1 MMSTMST
8 FILATGGYDPS
19 VRFYDATTQSLIRT
33 LPFPDQHVL
42 RLAFSGKGP
51 VAADEPLYIMVG
63 GAPTICVY
71 DITTNDT
78 SPHIFQPYTGH
89 TEAVTAVGFEPKHSA
104 FVYSASEDGTLH
116 TWLPEY
122 NHNPAAQAYLGFP
135 QYTIPAVSGNG
146 INPYMHAERPGILG
160 QHRLDDEPFVP
171 AKFENRGPVGMVAI
185 HDAIY
190 YPDED
195 LFFTV
200 DALGRVRAWDRKG
213 SEKTPRCE
221 AIPHHSRRNL
231 QCVELSADCTTLL
244 TANFDGLVF
253 VYNVKEL
260 LDNSNVTPVSFR
272 ANSCY
277 ITRIRLS
284 ASGNLLACT
293 TKSQSTKVFQMSDVM
308 SGNGTVDTSEQ
319 SQDETVTPRWDFAEH
334 PGWVWDVSFVGEL
347 EDYLFTC
354 SSNMRIMLWDLNNV
368 RRSSQYKCHQKPV
381 VCLAVKER
389 WKTGVTVD
397 QLTMDQAT
405 ANQSHVPSQGEFNFF
420 PGFKRFDDGGHS
432 DDTSTT
438 GGAHH
443 DVNDVGAEKA

>member
-8 FILATGGYDPS
+8 FILAAGGYDPT
-19 VRFYDATTQSLIRT
+19 VRLYDATTQSLIRT

-51 VAADEPLYIMVG
+51 AAAGEPLYIIVG

-78 SPHIFQPYTGH
+78 SQNTFQPYTGH

-122 NHNPAAQAYLGFP
+122 NHHPVAQGHLSFP
-135 QYTIPAVSGNG
+135 QYAIPGVPGNG
-146 INPYMHAERPGILG
+146 VHSHMHAERPGTLG
-160 QHRLDDEPFVP
+160 QNRLDGEPFVP

-185 HDAIY
+185 HGAIY

-213 SEKTPRCE
+213 DEKSPRCE

-231 QCVELSADCTTLL
+231 QCVELSADCTTLI

-253 VYNVKEL
+253 VYNVNEL
-260 LDNSNVTPVSFR
+260 LDNPNVTPVSFR
-272 ANSCY
+272 ANSSY

-293 TKSQSTKVFQMSDVM
+293 TKSQSTKVFQISDVM
-308 SGNGTVDTSEQ
+308 SGNRTVDTNEQ
-319 SQDETVTPRWDFAEH
+319 SQEETVTPRWDFAEH

-368 RRSSQYKCHQKPV
+368 RRSSQYKCHQKPI

-389 WKTGVTVD
+389 WKPGITAD
-397 QLTMDQAT
+397 HFTMDHAT
-405 ANQSHVPSQGEFNFF
+405 ANQSNTPSQDGSNLFQAFR
-420 PGFKRFDDGGHS
+420 RFDDGSHS
-432 DDTSTT
+432 S
-438 GGAHH
+438 GNSGNGEGQHNG
-443 DVNDVGAEKA
+443 NDVGAQTA